1 MEVDLL
7 ELSTCES
14 DSVRLDLRGKE
25 VSVPV
30 SVLERYPESL
40 LAVMCRETTG
50 AVNGAKPIAVDRDPE
65 LFESILKIYRHSGD
79 HTVLASAPNGRSISD
94 LERELDFYQLP
105 PLDDLKLVLH
115 ADWYKSTGDISNLA
129 KNMLAKLSLNRKDC
143 FMKDR
148 GAFLV
153 WIMKDDLMSDFQNLQ
168 FKTEYIGVP
177 VELDGRPGYTKNVL
191 TLVHKALK
199 SVRGFISVADLT
211 SGLTVEAGNL
221 VVQTPKGKIV
231 LPRFRDSALKML
243 AEELSGFGFGL
254 KQYIF
259 DINEKPCPVL
269 VLQW

>member
-115 ADWYKSTGDISNLA
+115 SDWYKATGDISNLA
-129 KNMLAKLSLNRKDC
+129 KNMLAKLSPNRKNC

-153 WIMKDDLMSDFQNLQ
+153 WIMKDDLFSDFQNLK
-168 FKTEYIGVP
+168 FSTGYIGVP
-177 VELDGRPGYTKNVL
+177 TELDGKPTYMKNVFS
-191 TLVHKALK
+191 LVHKALMNLGAFS
-199 SVRGFISVADLT
+199 SVSELEY
-211 SGLTVEAGNL
+211 GLSVEAGNL
-221 VVQTPKGKIV
+221 VVKTSKGKIL

-254 KQYIF
+254 KQFIF
-259 DINEKPCPVL
+259 DINNKPCPVL
-269 VLQW
+269 IVEW